1 VVVVVDVDV
10 EVVVDEVDVVGT
22 AVVTVDELVVVDV
35 VVVTVVDVV
44 VEVVVVTV
52 DDVVVASVALVDDV
66 DVVVGVVVVE
76 EAVVDVLVVA
86 SVAVVDDVDVELV
99 DDTVVDVLVV
109 DVVLVEVTV
118 VDDDDVVVVT
128 VLVVVVG
135 PSVVVVGISGHG
147 PRVARWMC
155 ASWATKSPMSV
166 APLFTWSSA
175 FGAQSSRR
183 TSAFRWIDTVSPA
196 TNRSTSHGVT
206 ESSGTGPTSVALA
219 NITFPPTSID
229 VGTLARRDPFRATW
243 RSPQK
248 TYASPVRT
256 SVPPFFT
263 RTLPYIPGGSGV
275 SPRFDTV
282 TSDPSH
288 GTGSGGSEQPS
299 CAWALEIRV
308 VRTKAAIPA
317 HSITRD
323 LCMSSPRR
331 AAYTDSRRGD
341 GHWRGA
347 RAKVH
352 ADATVPSSNQNE

>member
-1 VVVVVDVDV
+1 MPLPQTLAAIVVVVVDDV
-10 EVVVDEVDVVGT
+10 VVVVVVVDDVVVVGM
-22 AVVTVDELVVVDV
+22 AVVPVDELLVVDV
-35 VVVTVVDVV
+35 VVVAVVDVV
-44 VEVVVVTV
+44 EESVVALVVVTV
-52 DDVVVASVALVDDV
+52 D
-66 DVVVGVVVVE
+66 VVVVS
-76 EAVVDVLVVA
+76 
-86 SVAVVDDVDVELV
+86 SVAVVDDVDVADVVVVEE
-99 DDTVVDVLVV
+99 TVVDVVVVAVVVV
-109 DVVLVEVTV
+109 DVVLVEPT
-118 VDDDDVVVVT
+118 
-128 VLVVVVG
+128 
-135 PSVVVVGISGHG
+135 VVVVGISGHG
-147 PRVARWMC
+147 PSVARWMC
-155 ASWATKSPMSV
+155 VSWATKSPISV
-166 APLFTWSSA
+166 APLFTWRSA

-183 TSAFRWIDTVSPA
+183 TSAFRWIETVSPE
-196 TNRSTSHGVT
+196 TNRSTSQGVT

>member
-1 VVVVVDVDV
+1 VVDVELVVVVVVVDD
-10 EVVVDEVDVVGT
+10 VVVVGM
-22 AVVTVDELVVVDV
+22 AVVAVDELVVVEDV
-35 VVVTVVDVV
+35 VATV
-44 VEVVVVTV
+44 VEVVDESVVALVVVTV
-52 DDVVVASVALVDDV
+52 DVVVVASVP
-66 DVVVGVVVVE
+66 
-76 EAVVDVLVVA
+76 
-86 SVAVVDDVDVELV
+86 VVDDVDVELV
-99 DDTVVDVLVV
+99 DETVVDVLVGTVVVDV
-109 DVVLVEVTV
+109 DVVLVELAV
-118 VDDDDVVVVT
+118 VDDEDVVVVI

-147 PRVARWMC
+147 PSVARWMC
-155 ASWATKSPMSV
+155 VSWATKSPMSV

-229 VGTLARRDPFRATW
+229 VGTLATRDPFRATW

-299 CAWALEIRV
+299 CAWAVGIRV

-317 HSITRD
+317 HNITRD